1 LKTGFHPLERRTRA
15 RGAKIFVGGL
25 VAVLGLAFFRAQI
38 IRGDAYALQ
47 SDSNRLRPLPVE
59 APRGTLF
66 DRNRRIV
73 AENIPGYSVSL
84 FPAPEAS
91 IRAQL
96 EELSP
101 FLGLSEARIA
111 RLMETRAR
119 YPRQPLLVQAFADP
133 SAVAVLEERRWA
145 FPGVFIE
152 MRPKRSYPSGSAVAH
167 VLGYVGEITAE
178 ELEVERY
185 AEYEQGMVVGKDGLE
200 REYEGRLQGQRGVRY
215 LEVDAVGRVVG
226 SFRGETG
233 TPATPGQDLELN
245 LNLDLMEWIHEIFP
259 DSLSGAV
266 IALDVRDGG
275 VLALYS
281 APTFDPNAFVGGI
294 DEPVWSGL
302 LADPARPL
310 FNRATMGKYAP
321 ASPFKVVTAAMAL
334 DMGVVTPDETM
345 PVPCEGGFT
354 FGNRYFQCWRPEGH
368 GELDLA
374 GAIQHSCNVY
384 FYQLGLRMGL
394 QGFLDAANG
403 VGFSRQCGI
412 DLPQESAG
420 TFPEGRE
427 FWERTFGYR
436 PTEGEVLSLV
446 IGQGPNAQT
455 PLKMAQFFLA
465 VARDGTAPSPTLLRG
480 APLQTG
486 WSLNL
491 SDRALEMI
499 REGLRRVTAP
509 GGTAH
514 LSSLEHWDFI
524 GKTGTAQNPQDMSRP
539 HAWFTAIAG
548 PRGGEP
554 EVVVVAL
561 VEFGLSGSA
570 MAGPLA
576 AKVADYVLRQ
586 RYGIPLSDVQTL
598 GEHYRAGI
606 PAPWAVEG
614 TR

>member
-1 LKTGFHPLERRTRA
+1 MA
-15 RGAKIFVGGL
+15 FVSVL
-25 VAVLGLAFFRAQI
+25 IAILGLAFFRAQI

-47 SDSNRLRPLPVE
+47 SDSNRLRPIPVE
-59 APRGTLF
+59 APRGTMF
-66 DRNRRIV
+66 DREGRIV
-73 AENIPGYSVSL
+73 AENVPGYSVSL
-84 FPAPEAS
+84 FPAPAES

-101 FLGLSEARIA
+101 FLDLSPERID
-111 RLMETRAR
+111 RLMRTRAR
-119 YPRQPLLVQAFADP
+119 YPRQPLLVEAFADAQ
-133 SAVAVLEERRWA
+133 AVAILEERRWA

-152 MRPKRSYPSGSAVAH
+152 MRPKRTYPAGDAAAH
-167 VLGYVGEITAE
+167 VLGYVGEVTGA
-178 ELEVERY
+178 ELESDLY
-185 AEYEQGMVVGKDGLE
+185 SGYEQGMVVGKDGLE
-200 REYEGRLQGQRGVRY
+200 REYEPRLQGHRGVRY
-215 LEVDAVGRVVG
+215 VEVDAIGRVVG
-226 SFRGETG
+226 SFRGVTG
-233 TPATPGQDLELN
+233 TAAVAGEDIHLN
-245 LNLDLMEWIHEIFP
+245 LDLDLMEWIHQIFP

-266 IALDVRDGG
+266 IALDVEDGG

-294 DEPVWSGL
+294 DEPTWEGL
-302 LADPARPL
+302 LEDPARPL
-310 FNRATMGKYAP
+310 FNRATLGKYAP

-334 DMGVVTPDETM
+334 DMGVVTPDEHM
-345 PVPCEGGFT
+345 PIPCDGGFA
-354 FGNRYFQCWRPEGH
+354 FGNGYFQCWRPEGH
-368 GELDLA
+368 GSLDLA

-394 QGFLDAANG
+394 QGFLDSANEL
-403 VGFSRQCGI
+403 GFSSQCGI

-420 TFPEGRE
+420 TFPEGKE

-446 IGQGPNAQT
+446 IGQGPNSQT

-465 VARDGTAPSPTLLRG
+465 VARDGTAPRPTLLRG
-480 APLQTG
+480 APDDGG

-524 GKTGTAQNPQDMSRP
+524 GKTGTAQNPQDVTRP
-539 HAWFTAIAG
+539 HAWFAAIAG
-548 PRGGEP
+548 PRGEAP
-554 EVVVVAL
+554 EIVVVAL
-561 VEFGLSGSA
+561 VEFGMSGSG

-576 AKVADYVLRQ
+576 AKVADHYLR
-586 RYGIPLSDVQTL
+586 RRHGIPLSDVQTL

-606 PAPWAVEG
+606 PAPWADG
-614 TR
+614 GR

>member
-1 LKTGFHPLERRTRA
+1 LKTGFHPLQKRTRA
-15 RGAKIFVGGL
+15 RGALIFVTAL
-25 VAVLGLAFFRAQI
+25 VALLGLAFFRAQI

-47 SDSNRLRPLPVE
+47 SDSNRLRPIPVE

-66 DRNRRIV
+66 DRNGRIV
-73 AENIPGYSVSL
+73 AENIPGYSISL
-84 FPAPEAS
+84 FPAPESS
-91 IRAQL
+91 IRGQL

-101 FLGLSEARIA
+101 FLGLSDARIDH
-111 RLMETRAR
+111 LMQVRAR
-119 YPRQPLLVQAFADP
+119 YPRQPLLVKAFADP
-133 SAVAVLEERRWA
+133 AAVAVLEERRWA

-178 ELEVERY
+178 ELEAERY
-185 AEYEQGMVVGKDGLE
+185 VEYEQGMVVGKDGLE
-200 REYEGRLQGQRGVRY
+200 REYEDRLQGQRGVRY

-226 SFRGETG
+226 SFRGVTG
-233 TPATPGQDLELN
+233 TPAVPGQDLELN
-245 LNLDLMEWIHEIFP
+245 LDLDLMDWIHEIFP
-259 DSLSGAV
+259 DSMSGAV
-266 IALDVRDGG
+266 IALDVEDGG

-294 DEPVWSGL
+294 DQPTWSGL
-302 LADPARPL
+302 LGDPARPL

-345 PVPCEGGFT
+345 PIPCEGGFN

-368 GELDLA
+368 GSLDLA

-394 QGFLDAANG
+394 QGFLDSANA

-539 HAWFTAIAG
+539 HAWFAAIAG
-548 PRGGEP
+548 PRGEEP
-554 EVVVVAL
+554 EIVVIAL

-576 AKVADYVLRQ
+576 AKVADYFLR
-586 RYGIPLSDVQTL
+586 RRHGIPLSDVQTL

-606 PAPWAVEG
+606 PAPWASEG